1 MTILATSHRNLT
13 TGVSEKS
20 AKDLGNMPAEEQEEL
35 DDEEGRVAAMC
46 RPPYFVSSSGFICS
60 LAVN

>member
-1 MTILATSHRNLT
+1 
-13 TGVSEKS
+13 
-20 AKDLGNMPAEEQEEL
+20 MPAEEQEEL